1 MKRHTT
7 CGVWT
12 PQVPIVAKCPLGAII
27 AQSIGFPCTHEECR
41 LLRCHQATTTPAAG
55 FTVHRV
61 SPRWGSV
68 AVTDGHALRMRGA
81 RLTPTRRVGS
91 VPSWGQS
98 PVGVSRRH
106 KCARSTHAQPILPR
120 WGQSRGVVS
129 SGMGSVAVTNVHAQR
144 MRGARP
150 APTRRVGSVP
160 GWGQSPVGVS
170 RRHKCARCGRAYF
183 CHRLRGPRGLARRG
197 DGQRETDAP
206 TSDQVLTTPLMPTT
220 S

>member
-1 MKRHTT
+1 MRGHTT

-27 AQSIGFPCTHEECR
+27 AQSIGFPCTHEKCR
-41 LLRCHQATTTPAAG
+41 LLRCHQVTTTPAAG
-55 FTVHRV
+55 FTVHGV

-68 AVTDGHALRMRGA
+68 AVTNGNAKRMRGA

-91 VPSWGQS
+91 VPRWGQS

-120 WGQSRGVVS
+120 WGQSRGVVN

-144 MRGARP
+144 MRGARLT
-150 APTRRVGSVP
+150 PTRRVGSVP
-160 GWGQSPVGVS
+160 RWGQSPVGVS
-170 RRHKCARCGRAYF
+170 RRHKCARSGWAYF

-197 DGQRETDAP
+197 DGQRDTHAP
-206 TSDQVLTTPLMPTT
+206 ASDQVLTTPLMPTT

>member
-1 MKRHTT
+1 MRGHTT

-27 AQSIGFPCTHEECR
+27 AQSIGFPCTHEKCR
-41 LLRCHQATTTPAAG
+41 LLRCHQVTTTPAAG
-55 FTVHRV
+55 FTVHGV

-68 AVTDGHALRMRGA
+68 AVTNGNAKRMRGA

-91 VPSWGQS
+91 VPRWGQS

-129 SGMGSVAVTNVHAQR
+129 SGMGPVTVTNVHAQR
-144 MRGARP
+144 MRGACP
-150 APTRRVGSVP
+150 SGGVSPRVGSVP
-160 GWGQSPVGVS
+160 GGGQSPSQMCTVRVGVLLSPPS
-170 RRHKCARCGRAYF
+170 RSSRPCAAGRRPARH
-183 CHRLRGPRGLARRG
+183 RRTCIG
-197 DGQRETDAP
+197 SGAHDTADA
-206 TSDQVLTTPLMPTT
+206 DN
-220 S
+220 

>member
-27 AQSIGFPCTHEECR
+27 APSIGFPCTREECR
-41 LLRCHQATTTPAAG
+41 LLRCQQAKTTPAAG
-55 FTVHRV
+55 FTVHGV

-160 GWGQSPVGVS
+160 RWGQSPVGVS
-170 RRHKCARCGRAYF
+170 RRHKCARCEWACF
-183 CHRLRGPRGLARRG
+183 CNGLRCPLDLAWGGTASATSTHLRRLRRSLHR
-197 DGQRETDAP
+197 
-206 TSDQVLTTPLMPTT
+206 
-220 S
+220 